1 MPFLIFEIPHKS
13 SLCHD
18 ILGYSAYLGF
28 KKDCKTFI
36 VDRISDKKY
45 KSYQRT
51 ITNLK
56 LNYGEYKILYKKNI
70 INIIFKKIGQ
80 PLGLSYTTEHHEEL
94 FLKIEYKDIKDK
106 FCKEKILQNFLKD
119 AEEYFKITSKKEVIC
134 NILDDSY
141 WKTLSKLPKR
151 DINTIDLPKK
161 DIKYILDDI
170 NVFYSNEKEYTRLGI
185 PWKRNYLLEG
195 PPGTGKTS
203 LIYAIASHFDLDVYI
218 INLGP
223 KVDDSVYMKVV
234 SKLPKKAILV
244 LEDLD
249 ALFVDRKKNDSSKSL
264 VSFSGI
270 LNVLDGMARKRG
282 LITFLTTNYKNR
294 LDKALIRPSRI
305 DFILSFKEATEEQ
318 IKSMFKRFFPKK
330 DVNKFYDSISH
341 IKLRTCILQ
350 QFFMEVKFNKIDL
363 YKISRLKQIIKEMN
377 NSESAPPSMYN

>member
-1 MPFLIFEIPHKS
+1 MPFLTFAIPHKS
-13 SLCHD
+13 SLKYD
-18 ILGYSAYLGF
+18 ILGYSAYLGL
-28 KKDCKTFI
+28 KKDCETFM
-36 VDRISDKKY
+36 VDRITDKKY
-45 KSYQRT
+45 KSHQRT

-56 LNYGEYKILYKKNI
+56 LNYGDYKILYKKNI
-70 INIIFKKIGQ
+70 INIIFKKIGH

-94 FLKIEYKDIKDK
+94 LIKIEYKDIKDK
-106 FCKEKILQNFLKD
+106 LCKEKILQNFLKD
-119 AEEYFKITSKKEVIC
+119 AEKYFKITSKKEVIC
-134 NILDDSY
+134 HILNGSY
-141 WKTLSKLPKR
+141 WTTLSKLPKR
-151 DINTIDLPKK
+151 NIKTIDLPKK
-161 DIKYILDDI
+161 DINYILDDI
-170 NVFYSNEKEYTRLGI
+170 TIFYSNEKEYTKLGI

-223 KVDDSVYMKVV
+223 KVDDSVYMSAV
-234 SKLPKKAILV
+234 SKLPKKSILV

-249 ALFVDRKKNDSSKSL
+249 SLFIDRKKNDSSKSL

-270 LNVLDGMARKRG
+270 LNVLDGMARKDG

-318 IKSMFKRFFPKK
+318 IKSMFKRFFPDK
-330 DVNKFYDSISH
+330 DVNKFYNSISH

-363 YKISRLKQIIKEMN
+363 YKISRLKQIIKEMD
-377 NSESAPPSMYN
+377 NSESVPSSMYN